1 VTKDLA
7 YNVIV
12 CYTLTAVFITMSGTE
27 SGALPAQ
34 PDEAQISSLVSS
46 VVLKA
51 KESNSLRYVLHKAHY
66 CR

>member
-1 VTKDLA
+1 MTKDLA

-27 SGALPAQ
+27 SEALPTQ

-46 VVLKA
+46 IVFKA
-51 KESNSLRYVLHKAHY
+51 KESDSLRYVLQKARY
-66 CR
+66 